1 MCEKGRKM
9 PGGRVY
15 HPKYGY
21 GTVRRGRNK
30 GFELEVAFDS
40 GLIRWIA
47 LNELVEAQEY
57 AEKFRISL
65 SFLPSSRECPKSRRM
80 IEAFRLGIV
89 PYDSVRDF
97 TFGRD
102 DEKTQAQKWLDSED
116 DNVLI
121 VIGEYGAGKTHF
133 LQYVLGW
140 ALQEGF
146 ATAWVSMD
154 PLEVPFSK
162 PKRVYSH
169 LIRNFRF
176 RSPENGQLARFR
188 EFLRLAIAQGAFR
201 DHVYFQHLVGKTS
214 DEDLWNWIEAREARC
229 KPAGKTIWD
238 YRYLPGLYDYGN
250 AANIYCYLLSSL
262 GWAAKRIM
270 GLRGLLIAFDEAETI
285 DTYTYPYRLKNGLN
299 FLRALIHTANN
310 SLDEAPD
317 LSCYSEKPDFLYREP
332 SGLKIVFAFTCFNS
346 VVSELDDVPKID
358 LEPLGDDALKEAF
371 EHICHLYSDAYN
383 CPEARLSKDDIFRR
397 MVARKNH
404 LRLFVKG
411 SVEALDLVRFHPEKS
426 LDEILR

>member
-1 MCEKGRKM
+1 M

-57 AEKFRISL
+57 AEKFRVSL
-65 SFLPSSRECPKSRRM
+65 SFPPFSRECLKSRRM

-89 PYDSVRDF
+89 PYDCVEDF

-102 DEKTQAQKWLDSED
+102 NERTQVQEWLDAEN

-121 VIGEYGAGKTHF
+121 VVGEYGAGKTHF
-133 LQYVLGW
+133 LQYVLGR
-140 ALQEGF
+140 ALREGF
-146 ATAWVSMD
+146 ATSWVSMD
-154 PLEVPFSK
+154 PREAPFSK

-169 LIRNFRF
+169 LVRNFRF
-176 RSPENGQLARFR
+176 CSPENGQLARFR
-188 EFLRLAIAQGAFR
+188 DFLKLAIAQGAFR
-201 DHVYFQHLVGKTS
+201 DQMYFRHLVGKTN
-214 DEDLWNWIEAREARC
+214 DETLWNWIEAREARC
-229 KPAGKTIWD
+229 KPAGNTIWD
-238 YRYLPGLYDYGN
+238 YRYLPGLYDYGS

-262 GWAAKRIM
+262 GWAARKIVK
-270 GLRGLLIAFDEAETI
+270 LRGLFIAFDEAETI
-285 DTYTYPYRLKNGLN
+285 DAHTYHYELEKGLN

-310 SLDEAPD
+310 NFEKLHD
-317 LSCYSEKPDFLYREP
+317 LSRCCKGQEVPFLYREP
-332 SGLKIVFAFTCFNS
+332 SGLKIVFAFTCLSS
-346 VVSELDDVPKID
+346 VMSELGDLPKIT
-358 LEPLGDDALKEAF
+358 LEPLEDDALREAF
-371 EHICHLYSDAYN
+371 EHICRLYDDAYN
-383 CPEARLSKDDIFRR
+383 CPETHLSKDGIFRR
-397 MVARKNH
+397 IVARKNH
-404 LRLFVKG
+404 VRLFVKG
-411 SVEALDLVRFHPEKS
+411 SVEAMDLVRFHPEKS

>member
-1 MCEKGRKM
+1 M
-9 PGGRVY
+9 PGGKVY

-21 GTVRRGRNK
+21 GTVLKGRNK

-40 GLIRWIA
+40 GLVRWIPFG
-47 LNELVEAQEY
+47 ELVEAQGY
-57 AEKFRISL
+57 PGGVRVP
-65 SFLPSSRECPKSRRM
+65 PSPPPCHERLKPRWM

-89 PYDSVRDF
+89 PYDSVGDF

-102 DEKTQAQKWLDSED
+102 DEKAQVQEWLDVED

-121 VIGEYGAGKTHF
+121 VVGEYGAGKTHF
-133 LQYVLGW
+133 LQYTLSW

-229 KPAGKTIWD
+229 KPAGKTIGD

-285 DTYTYPYRLKNGLN
+285 DMHTYHYELEKGLN

-310 SLDEAPD
+310 NFEKLRD
-317 LSCYSEKPDFLYREP
+317 LSRCCKGPGIPFLYREP
-332 SGLKIVFAFTCFNS
+332 SGLKIVFAFTYLNS
-346 VVSELDDVPKID
+346 AVLELDDLPKIG
-358 LEPLGDDALKEAF
+358 LEPLEDDALREAF
-371 EHICHLYSDAYN
+371 EHICRLYNDAYN
-383 CPEARLSKDDIFRR
+383 CLEARLSKDDIFRR